1 MNTNY
6 NTNKPVEIA
15 DNIFWVGIKDQA
27 NGLHCNPYLIIDGSE
42 GVLID
47 PGSPLDFEQVLA
59 NVTSLIPLEKIKYI
73 ILQHQDPDL
82 CASTPLFEQQ
92 GFQGEIATHWRT
104 SNMIKYYG
112 ITSPFYIVNQNEFKL
127 TFGNNRTL
135 IFHPTPYLHFPGAIT
150 TYDPLSKLLFSS
162 DLFGAFS
169 NSWHLF
175 ADEIDT
181 DNRENYLESMKTFH
195 EHYMPSN
202 DIIRPVMEKFLKMD
216 ITLIA
221 PQHGSI
227 IRKNLTKHITTL
239 RDLEC
244 GTFLNPIKKELSK
257 IDGFIG
263 ICNLILKRYYSTFPA
278 KEVMSIFSSTEI
290 KIDANTGGIIDYNCT
305 GRELWQ
311 QLFQTIYAQKGQSW
325 ITFIEPLVSK
335 LSAEYE
341 LELPAIFKSTLL
353 ALEHVQYMLTE
364 ENQKL
369 KEINDRLESNLLQ
382 ANDTLLKCPVT
393 KLYNE
398 NVLKQYLLAES
409 KSFLSSPTN
418 ITFTN
423 SSLLFIVIDDIVK
436 INATYGNAAGDEI
449 LKNVTYLLEQQ
460 KEETHT
466 LFRISGPALACYIA
480 KTSHEKAITIA
491 EKIRYT
497 IAKSDIMIENITVS
511 IGISSFEK
519 YTPNQF
525 NSPDELSSA
534 IYTRA
539 KDRSILAQS
548 KGMNQICAESS
559 YDPDY
564 VEKIGTIL
572 LVDTDETHT
581 TILATLLEQANFT
594 ILTAQDGDTALQLI
608 ESQKPDMVIS
618 EIMLPKIDGF
628 RIREHMQ
635 LLSATKKTTFILVS
649 FQKDLDTIQRAFSL
663 DIEHYFQKP
672 YILSELTGLIIHKFK
687 QQQKILDDKK

>member
-1 MNTNY
+1 MTVY
-6 NTNKPVEIA
+6 NTNKAVEIA

-47 PGSPLDFEQVLA
+47 PGSPLDFEHVLA
-59 NVTSLIPLEKIKYI
+59 NVTSLIPLENIKYI

-92 GFQGEIATHWRT
+92 GLQAEVATHWRT

-169 NSWHLF
+169 NNWYLF

-181 DNRENYLESMKTFH
+181 DNRESYLESMKTFH

-216 ITLIA
+216 ITMIA

-244 GTFLNPIKKELSK
+244 GSFLTPIKKELSK
-257 IDGFIG
+257 IDGFTG
-263 ICNLILKRYYSTFPA
+263 ICNQILKRYYSTFPV
-278 KEVMSIFSSTEI
+278 KEVLSIFSNTEI
-290 KIDANTGGIIDYNCT
+290 KIDVDTGLISDYNCT
-305 GRELWQ
+305 GSELWQ
-311 QLFQTIYAQKGQSW
+311 QIFQIIYAQKGSSW

-335 LSAEYE
+335 LAAEYE
-341 LELPAIFKSTLL
+341 LELPGIFKSTLL

-369 KEINDRLESNLLQ
+369 KEINERLESNLTQ
-382 ANDTLLKCPVT
+382 ANDTLLKCPIT

-398 NVLKQYLLAES
+398 KVLKQYLLAES
-409 KSFLSSPTN
+409 KSFLSNPA
-418 ITFTN
+418 N
-423 SSLLFIVIDDIVK
+423 SSLLMISIDNI
-436 INATYGNAAGDEI
+436 ININVTYGNAAGDET
-449 LKNVTYLLEQQ
+449 LKNVAYLLEQL

-466 LFRISGPALACYIA
+466 IFKINGPVLAYYIA
-480 KTSHEKAITIA
+480 NTSHEKAIIIA

-497 IAKSDIMIENITVS
+497 IAKSEIMIEPITVS

-519 YTPNQF
+519 YTLNQF
-525 NSPDELSSA
+525 NSPEELSKA

-539 KDRSILAQS
+539 KDRSILA
-548 KGMNQICAESS
+548 KNNGMNQICAEST

-572 LVDTDETHT
+572 LVDTDKTHI

-608 ESQKPDMVIS
+608 ESKIPDMVIS
-618 EIMLPKIDGF
+618 EIMLPKMDGF
-628 RIREHMQ
+628 MVCEHMQ
-635 LLSATKKTTFILVS
+635 MLSTTKNTIFILVS

-663 DIEHYFQKP
+663 DIEHFFQKP

-687 QQQKILDDKK
+687 QQQKKALSAKK